1 MQPDNKNWKIRTAVI
16 EDAPGL
22 EHCMQSAYAVYQQ
35 RMGDARL
42 PPMDLDYVD
51 EIKNYPS
58 WVAEFDNRIV
68 CGLTMIFS
76 KDEASIANIAVD
88 PEFQGLGLGSGLMKF
103 AESQAKLKHFS
114 ELHLAT
120 HVLLTENIYFYNHLG
135 WSETGQDEV
144 RVYMKKHI

>member
-1 MQPDNKNWKIRTAVI
+1 MQPKDKNWNIRTAVI

-22 EHCMQSAYAVYQQ
+22 QHCMQSAYAIYQQ

-42 PPMDLDYVD
+42 PPMDLDYAD
-51 EIKNYPS
+51 EIENYPT

-68 CGLTMIFS
+68 GGLTMIFS
-76 KDEASIANIAVD
+76 EGEASIANIAVD
-88 PEFQGLGLGSGLMKF
+88 PEFQGQGLGSGLMKF

-120 HVLLTENIYFYNHLG
+120 HVLLTENISLYNHLG
-135 WSETGQDEV
+135 WLEAGCDEV
-144 RVYMKKHI
+144 RVYMKKDI

>member
-1 MQPDNKNWKIRTAVI
+1 MQPKDNNWNIRIADI

-22 EHCMQSAYAVYQQ
+22 QHCMQSAYATYQQ

-42 PPMDLDYVD
+42 PPMDLDYTD
-51 EIKNYPS
+51 EIKNYPT

-68 CGLTMIFS
+68 GGLTMMFS
-76 KDEASIANIAVD
+76 DAEASIANVAVN
-88 PEFQGLGLGSGLMKF
+88 PEFQGQGLGSGLLKF

-120 HVLLTENIYFYNHLG
+120 HVLLTENISLYNHLG
-135 WSETGQDEV
+135 WSEAGRDEV
-144 RVYMKKHI
+144 RVYMKKDI